1 MNLIE
6 ESLWTQIQKPIGEEL
21 PAKHIFF
28 DLSKRL
34 FIALD
39 RMGFRHILIE
49 STSEIHSP
57 FATQFKGVQVS
68 IRELVVSGGSQ
79 KEYID
84 LICREPSGYHIFNS
98 IGGEIAQKIAE
109 TSEDSDSIGIITA
122 ILAKWKQFWG
132 SFPQDILTM
141 EEQVGLFGE
150 LFFLRYWLLPRYGKQ
165 VVLAWKGPSG
175 ERHDFILGDRS
186 FEVKT
191 STSSTGHVHRING
204 VDQLEELSVGG
215 LYLSSFWLRQ
225 NERAE
230 YSLASIIESCREYVE
245 PDVEIFS
252 AFNLLLS
259 RSGYSELQRTEYEK
273 RRYEII
279 ESALFLVDDQF
290 PKITR
295 TSFST
300 KLPDQIEELD
310 YSINLN
316 SYLEKSLC
324 SSEKE
329 FLSLEI

>member
-1 MNLIE
+1 MNVIE

-49 STSEIHSP
+49 SNSEIHSP
-57 FATQFKGVQVS
+57 IAAQFKGVQVS
-68 IRELVVSGGSQ
+68 TRELVVSGGSQ

-98 IGGEIAQKIAE
+98 IAGEIAQKIAE
-109 TSEDSDSIGIITA
+109 TNEDSDSIGIITG

-132 SFPQDILTM
+132 SLPQDILTM

-150 LFFLRYWLLPRYGKQ
+150 LFFLRFWLLPKYGKQ
-165 VVLAWKGPSG
+165 VVLAWKGPNG
-175 ERHDFILGDRS
+175 ERHDFILGERS

-191 STSSTGHVHRING
+191 SASSTGHVHRING
-204 VDQLEELSVGG
+204 VNQLEELSVGG

-225 NERAE
+225 IERAE
-230 YSLASIIESCREYVE
+230 YSLASIIESCRDYLE
-245 PDVEIFS
+245 PDTEIFS
-252 AFNLLLS
+252 TFNMLLS
-259 RSGYSELQRTEYEK
+259 RSGYSEIHKTEYDK
-273 RRYEII
+273 RRYEIL
-279 ESALFLVDDQF
+279 ESALFLVDEHF
-290 PKITR
+290 PKITE

-300 KLPDQIEELD
+300 RLPDQIEELD

-316 SYLEKSLC
+316 SYLERSLC
-324 SSEKE
+324 SSGEQ
-329 FLSLEI
+329 FLLLVI